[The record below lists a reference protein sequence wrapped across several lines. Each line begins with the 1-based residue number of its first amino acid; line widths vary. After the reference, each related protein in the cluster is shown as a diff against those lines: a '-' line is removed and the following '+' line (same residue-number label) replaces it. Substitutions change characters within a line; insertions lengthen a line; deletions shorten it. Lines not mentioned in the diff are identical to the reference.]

1 MAVSSKTRK
10 KYNGYLSSSYSP
22 GGAVISAGNKLFD
35 LGSRM
40 PIYSDSYGERLR
52 NLYQS
57 IKASGDFNYYA
68 DNDAAYRAFA
78 DEYNALAQ
86 LMGVQNTALADSLTG
101 GFGSTYSADVSNQG
115 TARIAENVKRA
126 IPEFERLA
134 FEAKTVND
142 DILKAMYDSAS
153 KLRSDELSEYSK
165 LSDVYL
171 GQLEAAQRKY
181 ANERDFDYKKY
192 ADSRDFYAEQ
202 FENEQSNSNRQKEL
216 ALKSYD
222 VYKRLAQN
230 KCDEFN
236 EKQDNKG
243 MRAYLD
249 SLVKDG
255 KITRYMADNLY
266 NQNKYI
272 PKKQSSK
279 SSRSVKS
286 KRSYSKTKK
295 KNSKNEENDVLKNF
309 VPNKN
314 ILKYINMNNR
324 AGDFTTAVNVIKRLA
339 EEGRISKED
348 KTLYIYYYRNKL
360 IG

>member
-22 GGAVISAGNKLFD
+22 GRAVVSAGNRLSD
-35 LGSRM
+35 ISGRL
-40 PIYSDSYGERLR
+40 PIYSDSYGDRLR

-57 IKASGDFNYYA
+57 IKDSAQFDYYA
-68 DNDAAYRAFA
+68 ENDVAYRAFA

-86 LMGVQNTALADSLTG
+86 LMGAGNAAIADSLTG
-101 GFGSTYSADVSNQG
+101 GFGSTYAADVSNQG
-115 TARIAENVKRA
+115 TARIAEEVKRA

-142 DILKAMYDSAS
+142 DILKEMYNAAS

-171 GQLEAAQRKY
+171 SQLDAAQRKY
-181 ANERDFDYKKY
+181 ADERDFAYKKFG
-192 ADSRDFYAEQ
+192 DNRDFWATQ

-216 ALKSYD
+216 TLKSYD
-222 VYKRLAQN
+222 VYKKLAQN

-236 EKQDNKG
+236 EKQDNRG

-255 KITRYMADNLY
+255 KITQYMADILY
-266 NQNKYI
+266 NRNKYVA
-272 PKKQSSK
+272 PKRSSGGGYSTRRSRSSSK
-279 SSRSVKS
+279 S
-286 KRSYSKTKK
+286 KK
-295 KNSKNEENDVLKNF
+295 KNSTQKKFKKLEDF
-309 VPNKN
+309 VPDENV
-314 ILKYINMNNR
+314 LKYINMRNR
-324 AGDFTTAVNVIKRLA
+324 AEDYTTALNLIDLLVD
-339 EEGRISKED
+339 EGKISKED
-348 KTLYIYYYRNKL
+348 KMYYVYYYRDKL
-360 IG
+360 VK